1 MCLQLDSKHCLQC
14 AQQSSSIVFA
24 SAHNFLKYYLT
35 EINTIPIC
43 SLQGEKKVCKLQ
55 SITQCHFSGDTKLAS
70 VPSSRVP
77 TAFGQDL
84 PVKQVKRRGF
94 STTGYL
100 LQGTEEH
107 GFQRSQEMNLSTRG
121 ANLHT
126 ESTHFQNIH
135 KFLRLQ
141 LGHLARHHLE
151 ASSSFLHLGVIVK

>member
-1 MCLQLDSKHCLQC
+1 MCLLLDSKHCLQC
-14 AQQSSSIVFA
+14 AQQSSSIVLA

-43 SLQGEKKVCKLQ
+43 SLQGEKKVFELQ
-55 SITQCHFSGDTKLAS
+55 SITQCHFSGESELAS
-70 VPSSRVP
+70 VPSSRVT
-77 TAFGQDL
+77 TAFGKDL

-100 LQGTEEH
+100 LH
-107 GFQRSQEMNLSTRG
+107 RFWRSQEMNLSTRG

-141 LGHLARHHLE
+141 LGLQQDTTYRHHAL
-151 ASSSFLHLGVIVK
+151 FCIWV